1 MSDPLLQ
8 FKIIFKNPLH
18 VHVMFV
24 ILIAKFRGSTLTKHD
39 FCQSQQDAVWIFLG
53 WFSDDPDTV
62 KHCG

>member
-8 FKIIFKNPLH
+8 FKIIFKNPSH

-24 ILIAKFRGSTLTKHD
+24 ILIAKFIGSTLAKHD

-62 KHCG
+62 KHSG

>member
-8 FKIIFKNPLH
+8 FKIIFNNPLH

-24 ILIAKFRGSTLTKHD
+24 ILFRGSTLAKHD

-62 KHCG
+62 KDSG